1 MWKQL
6 QKNNED
12 ATFNYIGYENL
23 SCQSNTYMKAI
34 ILGLILSLTG
44 AQWSFAQNN
53 PKTSNVKNT
62 KEEQEIIALSKK
74 KWLWMADKK
83 VDTLSTLFHEK
94 SMFVHMGGSWGKERE
109 IDVIK
114 SGGIWYKK
122 AEVYSASVNIIGNTA
137 ILLNDID
144 LVAVV
149 GSNEVTNPFMV
160 TEVYIKEKG
169 KWKMGSL
176 TFSRLMR
183 PVKMN
188 NNNSNLPQQ
197 QH

>member
-1 MWKQL
+1 MKNSL
-6 QKNNED
+6 YNHPQKTN
-12 ATFNYIGYENL
+12 
-23 SCQSNTYMKAI
+23 YMKA
-34 ILGLILSLTG
+34 LIFSLFLFVAAMQQSS
-44 AQWSFAQNN
+44 AQQTQDS
-53 PKTSNVKNT
+53 TSTKKYT
-62 KEEQEIIALSKK
+62 KEEQEILNLSKT
-74 KWLWMADKK
+74 KWQWMADKK
-83 VDTLSTLFHEK
+83 ADTLNELFHDK
-94 SMFVHMGGSWGKERE
+94 SMFVHMGGSWGKSQE
-109 IDVIK
+109 INVIK

-183 PVKMN
+183 PVKLKTN
-188 NNNSNLPQQ
+188 NDKPQQ
-197 QH
+197 